1 MDKPHGPALIRLI
14 DSRKK
19 SLTVNELEW
28 MLGSARGIL
37 EREQGK
43 TNVS

>member
-1 MDKPHGPALIRLI
+1 MDKPHGPALIKLI
-14 DSRKK
+14 DNRKN

-28 MLGSARGIL
+28 MLGSARGIV

-43 TNVS
+43 TSIS